1 MLVLSIL
8 FVYYFTVGLS
18 AAATAV
24 AGTAALAT
32 AIAFAAAVAIKAITE
47 SINNRG
53 ASGDTSFC
61 HSL

>member
-1 MLVLSIL
+1 MRVDAVREAEASVVKVTEAVVMKTTDGVPL
-8 FVYYFTVGLS
+8 
-18 AAATAV
+18 ATMAV
-24 AGTAALAT
+24 AVT
-32 AIAFAAAVAIKAITE
+32 IKAITE